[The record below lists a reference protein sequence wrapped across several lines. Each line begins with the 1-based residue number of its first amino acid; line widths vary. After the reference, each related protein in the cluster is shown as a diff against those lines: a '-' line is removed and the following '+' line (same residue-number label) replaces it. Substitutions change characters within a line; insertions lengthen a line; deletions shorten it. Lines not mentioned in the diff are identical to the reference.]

1 MYLLDTV
8 VLSELRK
15 RRRNPHVVA
24 WIGSVSPTDIFLSA
38 VTIAEIELGIERQRK
53 VDPAFALELEKWLD
67 VTLRAYGE
75 RVLPLTI
82 GIARRWGRLSAQIG
96 NRELDL
102 AIAATALEHGL
113 TLITRNVSDFAPTG
127 VATFDP
133 FSPPARSK
141 Q

>member
-24 WIGSVSPTDIFLSA
+24 WIGSVTPTDLFLSA
-38 VTIAEIELGIERQRK
+38 VTIAEIELGIERQKK

-82 GIARRWGRLSAQIG
+82 GIARRWGRLAAQIG

-113 TLITRNVSDFAPTG
+113 TLITRNISDFAPTG

-133 FSPPARSK
+133 FSPPAHSK

>member
-1 MYLLDTV
+1 MYLLGTV

-24 WIGSVSPTDIFLSA
+24 WISSVTPTDIFLSA
-38 VTIAEIELGIERQRK
+38 VTVAEIELGIERQK
-53 VDPAFALELEKWLD
+53 KIDPAFALELEKWLD

-82 GIARRWGRLSAQIG
+82 GIARRWGRLAAQIG

-113 TLITRNVSDFAPTG
+113 TVIKRNVSDFTPTG

-133 FSPPARSK
+133 FSPAARSK
-141 Q
+141 P